1 MHDPA
6 KPGSGNNSPPIKIWV
21 MFAATGRSTGLT
33 LTSDEVDNL
42 TTVGALANV
51 LTSPAHVGRLRQLGF
66 SGVAISLIAKDGV
79 ERELGHQISRGVLE
93 NFTEQTSPLV
103 FELSKTP
110 AVPLSGVPTEAG
122 ASRSSLQVTVA
133 PSPEVASEGRTA
145 LSPGSPTQGRFLSPA
160 ERAHRAEV
168 ERLALAARNS
178 TRPEPAYLPGEVV
191 PEVQRDMLSH
201 LKKSCPPPCKVPTPA
216 SPVTEKEEEEEEKKK
231 GEEEGE
237 EEDLTTH
244 PAFLAPASVPKFEA
258 PGTQTV
264 DRSLQRQLRAQ
275 LAGFTNKY
283 ACKDRAAL
291 LKFMP
296 SMLVFP
302 FLR

>member
-1 MHDPA
+1 
-6 KPGSGNNSPPIKIWV
+6 
-21 MFAATGRSTGLT
+21 LT
-33 LTSDEVDNL
+33 LTGDEVDNL

-66 SGVAISLIAKDGV
+66 SGVAISLLAKDGV

-103 FELSKTP
+103 FDLSTTP
-110 AVPLSGVPTEAG
+110 AAPLSGVPTEVG
-122 ASRSSLQVTVA
+122 ASWDSLQVTVA
-133 PSPEVASEGRTA
+133 PSPAVASEGRTA
-145 LSPGSPTQGRFLSPA
+145 LSPGSPTQGRFRSPA

-201 LKKSCPPPCKVPTPA
+201 LKKSCPPPRKVPTPA
-216 SPVTEKEEEEEEKKK
+216 SPVTEEEEEEKKK

-237 EEDLTTH
+237 EEVEEDDLTTH

-264 DRSLQRQLRAQ
+264 DCSLQRQLRAQ